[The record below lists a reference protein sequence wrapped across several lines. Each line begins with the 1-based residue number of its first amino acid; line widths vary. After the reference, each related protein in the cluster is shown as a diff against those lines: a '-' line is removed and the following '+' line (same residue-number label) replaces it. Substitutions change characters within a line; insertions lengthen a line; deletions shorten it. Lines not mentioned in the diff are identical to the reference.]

1 MAVELGGEAVH
12 RIRGRFLALDFP
24 PDSPDRE
31 TPLCFIEPYVAATW
45 GVGLVSTPLGE
56 ALHRIKMASLFY
68 AGLPRD

>member
-1 MAVELGGEAVH
+1 MAVESGGRLCIEYG
-12 RIRGRFLALDFP
+12 GRFLALDFP

-56 ALHRIKMASLFY
+56 ALHRIKMASLLY
-68 AGLPRD
+68 AVLPRD